1 MNAEQKQKLFE
12 YFQQEHDIMLLDG
25 DFNEIENIFQA
36 VTNCH
41 ELGPSSPVS
50 SNRLT
55 FDEAEELA
63 KRCDY
68 AFSAKGESPINW
80 GDATGFFLEGYDYA
94 LKQISPASEEV
105 DCKIIKATLKNHY
118 NANDGFDTIRWI
130 LKCLSDEDMEKFV
143 SELTYLSHP
152 SLFTPRESVSG
163 EVTFPTDEEIKV
175 HFTVEHKPWKENPYY
190 KILKDR
196 IFGAKWMRDLIK
208 QSHPSL
214 FIHHGL
220 TEEQRQE
227 AFLKGW
233 NAKENDTQGKS
244 RSEYYEEWMNPKKKG
259 E

>member
-152 SLFTPRESVSG
+152 SLF
-163 EVTFPTDEEIKV
+163 
-175 HFTVEHKPWKENPYY
+175 
-190 KILKDR
+190 
-196 IFGAKWMRDLIK
+196 
-208 QSHPSL
+208 
-214 FIHHGL
+214 IHHDL

-227 AFLKGW
+227 AFLEGW

-244 RSEYYEEWMNPKKKG
+244 WSEYYEEWMKPKEKG